1 MDYVTQVNATLRAEL
16 AKFDTSVVYGQNINA
31 GSRLSGLAKELG
43 NIPGC
48 KVINTPNVENSLVGM
63 GFGLMLSGTPSMF
76 LMKQQDFVLL
86 GVDQL
91 VNTWNALRS
100 RGPFVPFVIG
110 MIVVDS
116 GWEGPQSSLNN
127 TSGLAN
133 LVRIPAYFPTGAAE
147 IPLAVTG
154 AFKGGPA
161 ILAVSQ
167 RMFKHEPSARRSDE
181 TITSTD
187 FYVVY
192 KHENS
197 LPAAPTLVILC
208 TNFSI
213 DNAWLVREHAK
224 ERGYSVTVVS
234 YFSSVDGADEQLLR
248 MCSTAES
255 VVVFDDSKSRVGAGA
270 TLAMD
275 LQTRLPATQIK
286 TVARQD
292 SMEWHLPSEDFL
304 SIDVQS
310 IFAIQIKEDN
320 DWDPVGKKP
329 RR

>member
-1 MDYVTQVNATLRAEL
+1 MDYVTRVNATLRAEL

-31 GSRLSGLAKELG
+31 GSRLSGLAKGLG
-43 NIPGC
+43 DIPGC

-63 GFGLMLSGTPSMF
+63 GFGLMLSGIPSMF

-86 GVDQL
+86 AVDQL

-116 GWEGPQSSLNN
+116 GWEGPQSSFNN
-127 TSGLAN
+127 TGGLAN
-133 LVRIPAYFPTGAAE
+133 LVRIPSYLPTGAAE
-147 IPLAVTG
+147 IPLAVAG
-154 AFKGGPA
+154 AFQGGPTM
-161 ILAVSQ
+161 LSVSQ
-167 RMFKHEPSARRSDE
+167 RLFKQEPIARRSDE

-187 FYVVY
+187 LYVVY
-192 KHENS
+192 KHETALS
-197 LPAAPTLVILC
+197 TAPTLVILC

-213 DNAWLVREHAK
+213 NNAWSVREHAK

-234 YFSSVDGADEQLLR
+234 YLSSVDGADEQILR
-248 MCSTAES
+248 ICSDAES
-255 VVVFDDSKSRVGAGA
+255 VVVFDDSKSGLGAGA
-270 TLAMD
+270 TLAME
-275 LQTRLPATQIK
+275 LQTRLPSTQIE

-292 SMEWHLPSEDFL
+292 TMEWHLPREDFL

-310 IFAIQIKEDN
+310 IFANQVKENHDT
-320 DWDPVGKKP
+320 DPVGKNPNK
-329 RR
+329 